1 MCGIRNKKKIVK
13 GNEKTNENEIKK
25 EVTNEESE
33 KEEIKEG
40 KPVKKENEKEEP
52 PKVEKNWNE
61 SNLNKAKKFFEN
73 ITNFGEFKKGGN
85 LKVGTEDQVSV
96 ALNAIKS
103 IGTATGYQNGG
114 RGAFLDAVAKY
125 LGINVEELGSL
136 QKNVYNGDNKL
147 QGKYTDNP
155 AAEFL
160 MHLRNLIA
168 YGLDYGTGN
177 AMPDIGLFETLSKKI
192 KTQMEVM
199 GNVSNN
205 LERMIQ
211 ESNGQVYKNALNV
224 INGFDIRYDTKNSA
238 SKNFENFQSAIK
250 TKCKN
255 NKIYLVLFEK
265 LFENLKVI
273 CEAADNKTGNK

>member
-25 EVTNEESE
+25 EVTNEEPE

-40 KPVKKENEKEEP
+40 KPVKKENENEEP

-61 SNLNKAKKFFEN
+61 DNLQKAKEFFKDVN
-73 ITNFGEFKKGGN
+73 NFGQFTKSN
-85 LKVGTEDQVSV
+85 DLKVAAAEQVSI
-96 ALNAIKS
+96 ALNAIKD
-103 IGTATGYQNGG
+103 IGKATGYQNTSKS
-114 RGAFLDAVAKY
+114 RKTFLDAVAKY
-125 LGINVEELGSL
+125 LGLNEEILGSL

-168 YGLDYGTGN
+168 YGLGYGTGD
-177 AMPDIGLFETLSKKI
+177 AMPDLDLFGSFETKITNLKDSWSK
-192 KTQMEVM
+192 
-199 GNVSNN
+199 
-205 LERMIQ
+205 LENIL
-211 ESNGQVYKNALNV
+211 EQVKQGSTNQALNV
-224 INGFDIRYDTKNSA
+224 INGFELQYNNKKSA
-238 SKNFENFQSAIK
+238 SKNFTDFQNAIE

-255 NKIYLVLFEK
+255 NKIYLVLFGK
-265 LFENLKVI
+265 LFENLKLI
-273 CEAADNKTGNK
+273 CEAIDNKMGNK